1 MIINLFE
8 NLVVYQD
15 KLTRAQ
21 PKECR
26 KYLRKIKKKKKT
38 YTCTNQN
45 YTSPKPP
52 VISLFILMV

>member
-26 KYLRKIKKKKKT
+26 KYLRKIKKKKKNLHM
-38 YTCTNQN
+38 YKSEL
-45 YTSPKPP
+45 YLS
-52 VISLFILMV
+52 

>member
-26 KYLRKIKKKKKT
+26 KYLRKIKKKKK
-38 YTCTNQN
+38 
-45 YTSPKPP
+45 KPTHVQIRIIP
-52 VISLFILMV
+52 LLNLQSFPCSS

>member
-8 NLVVYQD
+8 NLVVHKD

-26 KYLRKIKKKKKT
+26 KYLRKIKKKKKPT
-38 YTCTNQN
+38 HVQIRIIPLLNLQSFPC
-45 YTSPKPP
+45 S
-52 VISLFILMV
+52 S